1 LLLPHHPV
9 EVTQRTSKLDSK
21 GTIFIVDDE
30 PLTRDI
36 MQGFLV
42 REGYDFMFAANGV
55 EALAQL
61 EQGSPDVILLD
72 VMMPE
77 LSGFEVC
84 RRLKADERWQ
94 HIPVILVTVLDSKE
108 DLVRGFESGAD
119 DFLHKPVRDYEL
131 RARVRSML
139 RLKKQYDRLEMALR
153 LREDMAH
160 MIMHDMMNPVSAIT
174 GFSSLLMMKNSLLPE
189 DLEDVQKIYA
199 QAQRLNSYLNNMLMV
214 AKMEEAGQL
223 ILSLSRV
230 DLRELVQQV
239 EENYEIVAR
248 LKRVQIMTELP
259 EQERPVSL
267 DRNLMQRVLDNLI
280 SNAIKFSPPG
290 GIVRVWIEYPEHA
303 SESQQAPQ
311 LRIKIFDQGPG
322 IPEEQRDHIFE
333 KFRISPSEQKGSGQT
348 GFGLGLAF
356 CKMVVEAHGG
366 RIFIEAN
373 EPEGSIFRV
382 EI

>member
-1 LLLPHHPV
+1 M
-9 EVTQRTSKLDSK
+9 DSK